1 MHQRQDDDSHQPGR
15 PPVQALQRLLLV
27 TDTWRETNGVT
38 NTLRHTVSVAAKRGY
53 DISIL
58 HPGLFLSV
66 TNPFYSQYR
75 HALPNPWRIRELLHN
90 LRPDVVHLIT
100 EGPLGFSIQRECLRR
115 GWRFTTSFHTRWDE
129 HGKHLLRL
137 PAAVTWTW
145 VRWFHAR
152 SCRVLVPTRSIAT
165 MLKNRGFV
173 QPIVL
178 WERGIDTQRF
188 YPRARQHHGVR
199 RPILLCVGRVSRE
212 KNLTDFLNLDVE
224 GTKYVVGEGP
234 LLATLQRRYGEQIR
248 ARQVMFFG
256 EKKGNDLAQL
266 YAEADVF
273 VFPSKSETFGNV
285 ILEAL
290 ASGVP
295 VAAYP
300 VPGPLDILTDKQ
312 AGALHDNLALAVR
325 QALTNGCSA
334 ACRAL
339 AKQYTW
345 ERSTDQ
351 FLRALLP
358 VAPADASQHDSPWQ
372 NTSLGLKP
380 TMSAS

>member
-1 MHQRQDDDSHQPGR
+1 M
-15 PPVQALQRLLLV
+15 
-27 TDTWRETNGVT
+27 
-38 NTLRHTVSVAAKRGY
+38 LR
-53 DISIL
+53 
-58 HPGLFLSV
+58 
-66 TNPFYSQYR
+66 NQ
-75 HALPNPWRIRELLHN
+75 
-90 LRPDVVHLIT
+90 
-100 EGPLGFSIQRECLRR
+100 GF
-115 GWRFTTSFHTRWDE
+115 
-129 HGKHLLRL
+129 
-137 PAAVTWTW
+137 A
-145 VRWFHAR
+145 
-152 SCRVLVPTRSIAT
+152 
-165 MLKNRGFV
+165 

-199 RPILLCVGRVSRE
+199 RPILLYVGRVSRE

-273 VFPSKSETFGNV
+273 VFPSKTETFGNV

-312 AGALHDNLALAVR
+312 AGALHDNLTLAVR
-325 QALTNGCSA
+325 QVLAHGCAA

-358 VAPADASQHDSPWQ
+358 VTPTDASQHDSPWQ
-372 NTSLGLKP
+372 NTSVGLEP
-380 TMSAS
+380 IMSAS

>member
-1 MHQRQDDDSHQPGR
+1 MHQRQDDDSHRPGT
-15 PPVQALQRLLLV
+15 PPAQTLHRLLLV

-38 NTLRHTVSVAAKRGY
+38 NTLRHTMSVAAQRGY

-58 HPGLFLSV
+58 HPGLFPSV
-66 TNPFYSQYR
+66 TNPFYPQYR
-75 HALPNPWRIRELLHN
+75 HAVPTPRRVSELLDN
-90 LRPDVVHLIT
+90 VQPDAVHLIT
-100 EGPLGFSIQRECLRR
+100 EGPLGFSIRRACRRR

-129 HGKHLLRL
+129 HGKYLLRL
-137 PAAVTWTW
+137 PAAVTWAW

-152 SCRVLVPTRSIAT
+152 AGRVLVPTRSIAAL
-165 MLKNRGFV
+165 LKNRGFT

-178 WERGIDTQRF
+178 WERGIDTQQF
-188 YPRARQHHGVR
+188 HPRTRQHHGVR
-199 RPILLCVGRVSRE
+199 RPILMYVGRISRE
-212 KNLTDFLNLDVE
+212 KNLTDFLDLGVE
-224 GTKYVVGEGP
+224 GTKYVVGDGP
-234 LLATLQRRYGEQIR
+234 LLATLQRRYAGQIR
-248 ARQVMFFG
+248 AGQVRFFG
-256 EKKGNDLAQL
+256 EKRDEELAQL

-273 VFPSKSETFGNV
+273 VFPSKTDTFGNV

-300 VPGPLDILTDKQ
+300 VPGPLDILTDTQ
-312 AGALHDNLALAVR
+312 AGTLHDNLAIAVR
-325 QALTNGCSA
+325 RALANGCPA
-334 ACRAL
+334 ACHAL

-358 VAPADASQHDSPWQ
+358 AVPAAASKHDAAWQ
-372 NTSLGLKP
+372 DTSLRLEH